1 MKHFKKKIWIIAGL
15 LAALSL
21 MAACGN
27 SKDAPGNG
35 QPEAQATNGRNS
47 GTEANPVEGNTKD
60 AAQRTLTDSMGH
72 EVKIPAEPK
81 RVIAS
86 YLEDNLVA
94 LGITPVAQWSVK
106 GGSVQDYLQEA
117 LKDVPIIEHDLP
129 FEAVASFQPDLLI
142 MDSASMVEGNK
153 YSQYDKI
160 APTYVVGNEVNNDW
174 REELK
179 QVGEI
184 FGMQEEAQA
193 ALDKYEQ
200 KAKDAKEQIQKAIGG
215 ESAAAIW
222 LVGGKLFVVSETLSS
237 GAVMYGDLGLAVPNV
252 VKEISASATGN
263 WSSISLEKLA
273 ELDADHLFFI
283 NSDGEGAEVLQ
294 DPLWANIPAVKNG
307 NIYEYGKETSW
318 LYTGTIANSQIID
331 NVLKS
336 LVK

>member
-1 MKHFKKKIWIIAGL
+1 MNHFKKKIWIIASL
-15 LAALSL
+15 LVALTL
-21 MAACGN
+21 LAACGN
-27 SKDAPGNG
+27 NKDSAENG
-35 QPEAQATNGRNS
+35 QSEAQTPSEQNS
-47 GTEANPVEGNTKD
+47 GTEAKPD
-60 AAQRTLTDSMGH
+60 AEATTERTLTDAMGH

-94 LGITPVAQWSVK
+94 LGITPAAQWSVN
-106 GGSVQDYLQEA
+106 GGSVQDYLQEY
-117 LKDVPIIEHDLP
+117 LKDVPTIEHDLP

-160 APTYVVGNEVNNDW
+160 APTYVVGTEVNNDW
-174 REELK
+174 REELM

-184 FGMQEEAQA
+184 FDMKEEAQA

-200 KAKDAKEQIQKAIGG
+200 KAKDAKEQIQQGIGG

-318 LYTGTIANSQIID
+318 LYTGTIANTQIID
-331 NVLKS
+331 DVLES

>member
-1 MKHFKKKIWIIAGL
+1 
-15 LAALSL
+15 
-21 MAACGN
+21 MAAFTRCAKN
-27 SKDAPGNG
+27 SKDATGNE
-35 QPEAQATNGRNS
+35 PTEAQTPNEQSG
-47 GTEANPVEGNTKD
+47 GTEAKPSEGGAETKTERTLKD
-60 AAQRTLTDSMGH
+60 AMGH

-86 YLEDNLVA
+86 TEDNLVA
-94 LGITPVAQWSVK
+94 LGITPIAQWSVK
-106 GGSVQDYLQEA
+106 GGSVQDYLQDS
-117 LKDVPIIEHDLP
+117 LKDVPTIEHDLP

-153 YSQYDKI
+153 YSQYEKI
-160 APTYVVGNEVNNDW
+160 APTYVIGNEVNNDW

-179 QVGEI
+179 KVGKSL
-184 FGMQEEAQA
+184 AWKRKQA
-193 ALDKYEQ
+193 ALDQYEQ
-200 KAKDAKEQIQKAIGG
+200 KAKEAKEKIQQSIGG

-237 GAVMYGDLGLAVPNV
+237 GAVMYGDLGLTVPDV

-307 NIYEYGKETSW
+307 NIYEYGKDTSW
-318 LYTGTIANSQIID
+318 LYTGTIANGQIID
-331 NVLKS
+331 NVLDS

>member
-1 MKHFKKKIWIIAGL
+1 MT
-15 LAALSL
+15 
-21 MAACGN
+21 
-27 SKDAPGNG
+27 DA
-35 QPEAQATNGRNS
+35 
-47 GTEANPVEGNTKD
+47 
-60 AAQRTLTDSMGH
+60 MGH
-72 EVKIPAEPK
+72 EVNIPAEPK

-94 LGITPVAQWSVK
+94 LGITPIAQWSVK
-106 GGSVQDYLQEA
+106 GGSVQDYLQDA
-117 LKDVPIIEHDLP
+117 LKDVPTIEHDLP

-153 YSQYDKI
+153 YSQYSKI
-160 APTYVVGNEVNNDW
+160 APTYVIGNEVNNDW

-179 QVGEI
+179 KVGEL
-184 FGMQEEAQA
+184 FGMEEEAQA
-193 ALDKYEQ
+193 ALDQYEQ
-200 KAKDAKEQIQKAIGG
+200 KAKDAKEQLQQAIGG

-237 GAVMYGDLGLAVPNV
+237 GAVMYGDLGLTVPGV

-307 NIYEYGKETSW
+307 NIYEYGKIQAGSIPVRLPT
-318 LYTGTIANSQIID
+318 AR
-331 NVLKS
+331 S
-336 LVK
+336 LMTCWRVW